1 MTNEPNKDDIVTLT
15 SRSVLNEDGQI
26 SARLKSY
33 ESRPEQV
40 QMAEAVEAVIADKEH
55 LIVEAGTGVGKS
67 FAYLVPAILA
77 ASASDRSKN
86 ERTRVVVSTQ
96 TINLQETVDRKG
108 YSISQRGFTSGI
120 FCRVGK
126 RSIKLHEFAT
136 NESCL

>member
-40 QMAEAVEAVIADKEH
+40 QMAEAVEAAIADKEH

-96 TINLQETVDRKG
+96 TINLQEQLIGKDIPFLNAVLPVEFSAVLAKG
-108 YSISQRGFTSGI
+108 RPSTFFTS
-120 FCRVGK
+120 
-126 RSIKLHEFAT
+126 
-136 NESCL
+136 